1 MTSRNIPWRPVIIW
15 GVVGA
20 LLTAAFIV
28 VVFRGTVFTMAGEDT
43 PAPTPPASATPSPT
57 PTPTPAGPIASASEA
72 APGTLPDRATL
83 EQRINSLDVAAL
95 TKGVQDGGSLT
106 LAYQVLDVESGEVL
120 AASNA
125 DQPLVPAS
133 NTKLLTLTSLLSVFD
148 GTETFDT
155 TVVSPAPGQ
164 LVLVGGGDP
173 LLASAASDAYPKRAS
188 LEELAARTAQ
198 KLKSQ
203 GVEKVTLGYDASLFQ
218 ESWAATWPSS
228 YRDQVTPI
236 SALWADEGMDASQAR
251 STDPAGDAARIFAS
265 QLTAQGVAVDGTPAS
280 AAASGEEIAKVSSP
294 GVHAMAA
301 AAMEASNNSFTEVL
315 GMQLAHRLGKPTT
328 FAGTA
333 AAVQEELTNL
343 GLWREGAVL
352 HDGSGLTRENHV
364 TASMLAGV
372 VRYVMTTP
380 KASIVQEGFPIA
392 GVSGSLAKRFEDE
405 ASAPGRG
412 IVRAKT
418 GTLSLVSTLA
428 GTTVTAD
435 GREVAMAFMMNGS
448 TDGWAAQVWS
458 DQAASLVT
466 GCGC

>member
-164 LVLVGGGDP
+164 LVLVGDP

-218 ESWAATWPSS
+218 ESWATTWPSS

-265 QLTAQGVAVDGTPAS
+265 QLTAQ
-280 AAASGEEIAKVSSP
+280 
-294 GVHAMAA
+294 
-301 AAMEASNNSFTEVL
+301 
-315 GMQLAHRLGKPTT
+315 
-328 FAGTA
+328 A
-333 AAVQEELTNL
+333 AAVQEELTSL
-343 GLWREGAVL
+343 GLWHEGAVL

-372 VRYVMTTP
+372 VRYVLTTP
-380 KASIVQEGFPIA
+380 KSSIVQEGFPIA

-412 IVRAKT
+412 VVRAKT

>member
-28 VVFRGTVFTMAGEDT
+28 VVFRGTVFTLAGEDT

-57 PTPTPAGPIASASEA
+57 PAPTPAGPIASASEA

-164 LVLVGGGDP
+164 LVLVAGGN
-173 LLASAASDAYPKRAS
+173 PKRAS
-188 LEELAARTAQ
+188 LEELAARTAE

-203 GVEKVTLGYDASLFQ
+203 GLSTVSLGYDASLFQ
-218 ESWAATWPSS
+218 ESWATTWPSS

-280 AAASGEEIAKVSSP
+280 AAASGEEVAKVSSP

-333 AAVQEELTNL
+333 AAVQEELTSL
-343 GLWREGAVL
+343 GLWHEGAVL

-380 KASIVQEGFPIA
+380 KSSIVQEGFPIA

-412 IVRAKT
+412 VVRAKT